1 MRHPNEYFSFGR
13 LNSGM
18 LTGGPWMDSASETGE
33 SRRLRFYRGSAR
45 DQAFRISRQIV
56 GSAVFLAACLWG
68 VIGWS
73 LWSEYDRAWV
83 ETSIQQHNLLTA
95 LASELQQTLDSQV
108 RTFALMEHT
117 LDAVAKQTPLDT
129 ELRQIGE
136 EQRGLLGPEPQI
148 VLANPDGKVVYSTWA
163 GKPVEASM
171 AGVGHFQAHRGS
183 QAGLLIDT
191 ADANNVSRIAV
202 SEALHTADGKFAGE
216 ATLLLPIGRLLTLH
230 LEFDLGPRGVV
241 MVTTPKGIVLAGFD
255 NAHRNGTFGLGAD
268 LNGGPFPDTLK
279 PGEAAQFSRNG
290 RVDNLRR
297 MVVIRRLPHYDL
309 DVLVS
314 FTLEDMLAA
323 THLHIWLVCFLGI
336 GATVLIGGLTTL
348 LVREVWRRTRK
359 EIELAADRERL
370 QLAQAQ
376 IEVERSRLAE
386 TNRELI
392 ASKEKAE
399 GANRTKSQFLAH
411 MSHELRTPLHAIIGF
426 SELIR
431 DQAPT
436 GPRNPPLGEYAN
448 DILTSGRHLLDLIN
462 TILDITKI
470 ESGTAILTESMFP
483 LADMVRNA
491 LVTIRSQ
498 ADLRHISID
507 VRLPDAPIRLFADR
521 TRMLQVLI
529 NLLSNAVKFTH
540 EDGQIV
546 VSASMSQNGDVV
558 VSVIDS
564 GIGMT
569 EPEILIALE
578 PFGQVDSALSRSY
591 QGTGLGLPL
600 AVRLM
605 ELHAGRLE
613 ITSIKGK
620 GTAVRITIPA
630 KRVAVRSG
638 TAAA

>member
-1 MRHPNEYFSFGR
+1 
-13 LNSGM
+13 
-18 LTGGPWMDSASETGE
+18 MDSASETGE

-45 DQAFRISRQIV
+45 DQAFRISRQII

-73 LWSEYDRAWV
+73 LWSDYDRAWV
-83 ETSIQQHNLLTA
+83 QTTTQQNNLVVA
-95 LASELQQTLDSQV
+95 LASELRMTLDSQA
-108 RTFALMEHT
+108 RTFALMDHS
-117 LDAVAKQTPLDT
+117 LGVFSKQNPPDT
-129 ELRQIGE
+129 ALRQVGE
-136 EQRGLLGPEPQI
+136 EQHGLLGDAPEI
-148 VLANPDGKVVYSTWA
+148 ILANPDGRVIYSTWI
-163 GKPVEASM
+163 GKPVETSM
-171 AGVGHFQAHRGS
+171 TGVAHFQAHRNGS
-183 QAGLLIDT
+183 SNGLLIDT
-191 ADANNVSRIAV
+191 ADENNTPRVAVSR
-202 SEALHTADGKFAGE
+202 ALHTAAGGFAGE
-216 ATLLLPIGRLLTLH
+216 ATLLLPIGSLLTLDQ
-230 LEFDLGPRGVV
+230 EFDLGPGSVV
-241 MVTTPKGIVLAGFD
+241 LISTPKGLVLGGF
-255 NAHRNGTFGLGAD
+255 NKANQSGTLGLGSD
-268 LNGGPFPDTLK
+268 LSGGAFPDDLK
-279 PGEAAQFSRNG
+279 PGMTGHYEREG
-290 RVDNLRR
+290 RLDHVKRITA
-297 MVVIRRLPHYDL
+297 IRRLRHYDL
-309 DVLVS
+309 DVLVAL
-314 FTLEDMLAA
+314 TLDDLLEV
-323 THLHIWLVCFLGI
+323 THLRIWLICFLGV

-376 IEVERSRLAE
+376 IEVERTRLAE

-392 ASKEKAE
+392 ASKDKAE

-436 GPRNPPLGEYAN
+436 GPRHPPLGEYAS

-483 LADMVRNA
+483 LADLVRNA

-498 ADLRHISID
+498 ADLRHITID
-507 VRLPDAPIRLFADR
+507 VRLPEAPIRLFADR

-546 VSASMSQNGDVV
+546 VSASMSPSGDVV

-569 EPEILIALE
+569 ESEILIALE

-605 ELHAGRLE
+605 ELHGGRLE

-620 GTAVRITIPA
+620 GTAVRITVPA

>member
-1 MRHPNEYFSFGR
+1 
-13 LNSGM
+13 
-18 LTGGPWMDSASETGE
+18 MDSASETGE

-45 DQAFRISRQIV
+45 DQAFRISRQII

-73 LWSEYDRAWV
+73 LWSEYDRAWMQ
-83 ETSIQQHNLLTA
+83 TSTQQHNLVVA
-95 LASELQQTLDSQV
+95 LANELRQTLDSQA
-108 RTFALMEHT
+108 RTFALMDHS
-117 LDAVAKQTPLDT
+117 LDAMSKQIPLNAA
-129 ELRQIGE
+129 LRQVGE
-136 EQRGLLGPEPQI
+136 EQHGLLGEEPEI
-148 VLANPDGKVVYSTWA
+148 ILANPDGKVVYSTWA
-163 GKPVEASM
+163 GEPVETSI
-171 AGVGHFQAHRGS
+171 AGVAHFQAHRNGS
-183 QAGLLIDT
+183 SNGLLIDT
-191 ADANNVSRIAV
+191 ANENNVPRVEVSR
-202 SEALHTADGKFAGE
+202 ALHTANGGFAGE
-216 ATLLLPIGRLLTLH
+216 ATLLLPIGSLLTLH
-230 LEFDLGPRGVV
+230 QEFNLGPGSVV
-241 MVTTPKGIVLAGFD
+241 LISTPKGAVLAGF
-255 NAHRNGTFGLGAD
+255 NQANQSGTLGLGTD
-268 LNGGPFPDTLK
+268 LSGGAFPDDLK
-279 PGEAAQFSRNG
+279 PGMTGQYVRQG
-290 RVDNLRR
+290 RLDHVNRITA
-297 MVVIRRLPHYDL
+297 IRRLRHYDL
-309 DVLVS
+309 DVLVALRLDDL
-314 FTLEDMLAA
+314 FEV
-323 THLHIWLVCFLGI
+323 THLHIWLICFLGV

-376 IEVERSRLAE
+376 IEVERTRLAE

-483 LADMVRNA
+483 LADLVRNA

-498 ADLRHISID
+498 ADLRHITID
-507 VRLPDAPIRLFADR
+507 VRLPEVPIRLFADR

-546 VSASMSQNGDVV
+546 VSVSMSPNGDVV

-569 EPEILIALE
+569 ESEILIALE

-605 ELHAGRLE
+605 ELHGGRLE

-620 GTAVRITIPA
+620 GTAVRITVPA